1 MDNEIILSYLEELAE
16 QLGIS
21 VWDESINL
29 EETFSAGGLCR
40 VEGKY
45 ILILNS
51 KTTTKEKIEVS
62 IKALQKFELSNI
74 YVKPVIRELLEGG
87 SNHGGKT

>member
-40 VEGKY
+40 VEGQY

-51 KTTTKEKIEVS
+51 KTTTKEKIDVS
-62 IKALQKFELSNI
+62 VKALQQFDLSNM
-74 YVKPVIRELLEGG
+74 YVKPIIRELLEGIKQG
-87 SNHGGKT
+87 IY

>member
-40 VEGKY
+40 VEGQY
-45 ILILNS
+45 ILILNPRRPQR
-51 KTTTKEKIEVS
+51 KRLMYRPGV
-62 IKALQKFELSNI
+62 AA
-74 YVKPVIRELLEGG
+74 V
-87 SNHGGKT
+87 

>member
-21 VWDESINL
+21 VWDEIINL

-40 VEGKY
+40 VEGQY

-51 KTTTKEKIEVS
+51 KTTTKEKIDVS
-62 IKALQKFELSNI
+62 VKALQQFDLSNM
-74 YVKPVIRELLEGG
+74 YVKLVIRELLEKYDD
-87 SNHGGKT
+87 H